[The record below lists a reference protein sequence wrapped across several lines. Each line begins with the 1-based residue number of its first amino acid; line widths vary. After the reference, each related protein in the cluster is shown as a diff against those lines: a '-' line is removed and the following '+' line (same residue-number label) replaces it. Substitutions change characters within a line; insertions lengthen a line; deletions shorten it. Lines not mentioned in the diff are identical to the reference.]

1 VNKKREKIKFKHFP
15 FPSLHRG
22 AKHSI
27 LKLPSHSESLQQEF
41 LFMAVG
47 TEDDRQG
54 LAIHSSTGELGL
66 AISQGSPTQCAT
78 GKKLPRHQTWRLQRE
93 LLNQLQ
99 HCLGE
104 FLPPQTWPDLAY
116 LAVAQGPGSFT
127 SIRIG
132 MVAART
138 LAQQLEIP
146 LFAVSSLQGFAQSL
160 LDSHPTGSQLA
171 VTMAATRGY
180 LYGAVYQEHQGQL
193 IPISGDRLWLPTE
206 WEAFLQSQN
215 LTAIAAPDYLGHTAP
230 ALLAIA
236 DYQWQTGARPHWSQ
250 AEPFYGMSPTDPL

>member
-1 VNKKREKIKFKHFP
+1 MVI
-15 FPSLHRG
+15 S
-22 AKHSI
+22 
-27 LKLPSHSESLQQEF
+27 PSHGSESSTSVK
-41 LFMAVG
+41 AAY
-47 TEDDRQG
+47 G

-66 AISQGSPTQCAT
+66 AMTPGEN
-78 GKKLPRHQTWRLQRE
+78 LERHQTWRLQRE

-104 FLPPQTWPDLAY
+104 FLVPQTWPDLAY

-127 SIRIG
+127 SVRIG
-132 MVAART
+132 MVAARI

-160 LDSHPTGSQLA
+160 LGSHQAESPLA

-180 LYGAVYQEHQGQL
+180 LYGAIYQEQQGQL

-206 WEAFLQSQN
+206 WEQFLQEKN
-215 LTAIAAPDYLGHTAP
+215 LTAIPAPDYLGHTAP
-230 ALLAIA
+230 ALLEIA
-236 DYQWQTGARPHWSQ
+236 AHQWQTGARPHWSK